1 MMKKCL
7 NIIAAVLLASQ
18 AFASLHSLTAKFSDV
33 ILSGMKPGMVY
44 SLKKERNIPYTVA
57 NNTAM
62 EREVEVIIQKPI
74 GIQMKGNY
82 EPIPDISWIS
92 IFPSRF
98 KLGPGESMDCD
109 IIISI
114 LPDSQYENRHFQAM
128 IITKSIEKSIMR
140 GGSAGVSVDLAIA
153 SRIRFSTGPR
163 PEKIMDEYRQRV
175 FSALQL
181 EISPLSLFVRDAL
194 PLGKKVK
201 IDGVNFE
208 VPQVV
213 NKGRESYKLAMALSP
228 RPQEYGLN
236 TEYEALPAEVKVKI
250 KKKKVTSKPRSFT
263 DIAMEIEIPD
273 GEEFYGKK
281 YALVVVGNL
290 QGFDIPIE
298 LFGRV
303 YFRTE
308 EKK

>member
-1 MMKKCL
+1 MKRVVCAL
-7 NIIAAVLLASQ
+7 CVFLLVGL
-18 AFASLHSLTAKFSDV
+18 AFAEKKLHSLATKFSDV

-44 SLKKERNIPYTVA
+44 SLRKERNIPYTVA
-57 NNTAM
+57 NYA
-62 EREVEVIIQKPI
+62 ESKRDIEVNIQKPNKS
-74 GIQMKGNY
+74 QLKENY
-82 EPIPDISWIS
+82 EAIPDVSWVS
-92 IFPSRF
+92 VFPSRF
-98 KLGPGESMDCD
+98 DLESGEEMDCD
-109 IIISI
+109 IIIS
-114 LPDSQYENRHFQAM
+114 LPADEKYVNRHFQAM
-128 IITKSIEKSIMR
+128 IVTE
-140 GGSAGVSVDLAIA
+140 SAGKPGAGAIGVGLNFALA
-153 SRIRFSTGPR
+153 SRLRFSTGPR
-163 PEKIMDEYRQRV
+163 PDKIMDEYRQRV

-181 EISPLSLFVRDAL
+181 EISPMSLFVRDAL
-194 PLGKKVK
+194 PLGKKAK

-208 VPQVV
+208 MPQVV
-213 NKGRESYKLAMALSP
+213 NKGRESYKLEMALSP
-228 RPQEYGLN
+228 KPQEYGLN

-281 YALVVVGNL
+281 YALVVVGNV

-308 EKK
+308 DKK